1 MAQGKHVLM
10 ILGSYDQSAHEGIAR
25 YAGKQGWHL
34 NVSILKDFQLP
45 QHWHGDGIIT
55 SLNDSHSLLDF
66 VLQANLPTV
75 DLSIW
80 RQDIDL
86 PRVVAD
92 NAAIGRLGA
101 EHFLELAYPHCAWF
115 SLAENPVSRSRY
127 QAYSQRLK
135 EAGLDCIRLDTENP
149 QDGNYITERLRA
161 LPKPCA
167 IYTKSDYDSA
177 WIASLCHNAEIQIPE
192 DIAILGA
199 DDNRL
204 ICENQLV
211 PLSSVRHDLETIGY
225 EGAALLDQ
233 LMAGNTIKKP
243 CTLIPPKGIT
253 IRQSTD
259 YLAVTDPLI
268 RKALDFLKT
277 NLRKPIG
284 TNDLVSEFSVS
295 RRSLESKFR
304 QHMHCSIREHLI
316 KIRLKEA
323 QRLLRTT
330 NEPIEHIAAITGFC
344 HSPHFSNSFK
354 EKYGVTPLKYR
365 ATA

>member
-1 MAQGKHVLM
+1 MAVGKHILM

-25 YAGKQGWHL
+25 YVGEKGWHL

-45 QHWHGDGIIT
+45 QHWQGDGIIT
-55 SLNDSHSLLDF
+55 SLNDSQSLEAF
-66 VLQANLPTV
+66 VLAANVPTV

-101 EHFLELAYPHCAWF
+101 EHFLEIAYPHCAWF
-115 SLAENPVSRSRY
+115 ALADNPVSQSRY
-127 QAYSQRLK
+127 KAYHARLE
-135 EAGLDCIRLDTENP
+135 EAGISCIRLDTERP
-149 QDGNYITERLRA
+149 QDGNFITEKLLA

-177 WIASLCHNAEIQIPE
+177 WIASLCHNAGIAIPE

-211 PLSSVRHDLETIGY
+211 PLSSVRHDLQTIGY
-225 EGAALLDQ
+225 RGAALLDQ
-233 LMAGNTIKKP
+233 LMRGITPKNKL
-243 CTLIPPKGIT
+243 TLIQPKGIT

-268 RKALDFLKT
+268 LRVLDYLKS
-277 NLRKPIG
+277 NLRRPIG
-284 TNDLVSEFSVS
+284 TNDLVREFDTS
-295 RRSLESKFR
+295 RRSLETKFR
-304 QHMHCSIREHLI
+304 AAMHCSVREHLI
-316 KIRLKEA
+316 QIRLKEA
-323 QRLLRTT
+323 QKLLRTST
-330 NEPIEHIAAITGFC
+330 EPVEQIAAMTGFC
-344 HSPHFSNSFK
+344 HSPHFSNTFKKKFGITPKSFR
-354 EKYGVTPLKYR
+354 TR
-365 ATA
+365 A